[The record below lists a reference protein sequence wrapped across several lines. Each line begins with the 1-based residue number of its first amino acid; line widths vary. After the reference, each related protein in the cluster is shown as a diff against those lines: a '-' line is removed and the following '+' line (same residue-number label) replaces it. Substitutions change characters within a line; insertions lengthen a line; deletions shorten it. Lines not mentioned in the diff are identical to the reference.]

1 MKPGVT
7 LYYVVQGDDPDEFSL
22 GRVTVCFY
30 DGNAHW
36 YKYGGDY
43 GDSFR
48 RVEWW
53 MASTEAEAWKRER
66 ERRVQAVRDAES
78 RLYNLDLFLE
88 SNRDR

>member
-7 LYYVVQGDDPDEFSL
+7 LYYVIQGDDPDEFSL
-22 GRVTVCFY
+22 GTVTAWPFLAAGSGLWRL
-30 DGNAHW
+30 DG
-36 YKYGGDY
+36 
-43 GDSFR
+43 SVVR
-48 RVEWW
+48 RIEWW
-53 MASTEAEAWKRER
+53 MASTEAEAWQRER